1 MSDEAWLPFVASY
14 ILSCIQKQAHH
25 THQLMANLQVNPG
38 LPVVSSPLEFP
49 PPVAAKENFW
59 EYKWC
64 RFTAVW
70 VQSCHHTNIIKSL
83 EGTQSSDPNH
93 RKWPMGRCLFLIHQ
107 LPGRGCQTL
116 SLTPAHST
124 KVNTSKG
131 TIILINLSNNAEAI
145 NKF

>member
-14 ILSCIQKQAHH
+14 VPSCIQKQAHH
-25 THQLMANLQVNPG
+25 THQFMANFQMNLA
-38 LPVVSSPLEFP
+38 LPVVSSPLELL

-64 RFTAVW
+64 RF
-70 VQSCHHTNIIKSL
+70 IDFLK
-83 EGTQSSDPNH
+83 EGDAKLS
-93 RKWPMGRCLFLIHQ
+93 
-107 LPGRGCQTL
+107 L
-116 SLTPAHST
+116 SLTPVPST